1 MFTGLHYATK
11 LNLWPPMLL
20 IPMGLATTT
29 CCALPAELHDA
40 HAHIRS
46 EALGVVRQMGI
57 HCHALHL

>member
-1 MFTGLHYATK
+1 MC
-11 LNLWPPMLL
+11 L